1 MYAIIGKM
9 VLCLILALL
18 LGAIIGWLL
27 SRALQREDSSNKEES
42 NEPEIQDSEAV
53 IRMKQMEKLYEKE
66 KALSNEYFK
75 TNKDLKGQLM
85 QKTTLLSN
93 TSETLRSLQMQ
104 KNTTTNSTL
113 IKNLE
118 DELMKKSRELLE
130 FEKVLVKAEETIEL
144 KEKEIKKLQS
154 KEQ

>member
-27 SRALQREDSSNKEES
+27 SRALRAEELDIEES
-42 NEPEIQDSEAV
+42 SEPEIQDSEAV
-53 IRMKQMEKLYEKE
+53 IRMKEMEKLYEKE

-93 TSETLRSLQMQ
+93 TSETLRTLQMQ

-118 DELMKKSRELLE
+118 DELVKKSRELLE
-130 FEKVLVKAEETIEL
+130 FEKVLVKAEETIAL

-154 KEQ
+154 GE